1 MIFAPNFARLNCRYF
16 EELAASVATAL
27 PLAPDFARRT
37 VEAVPQLD
45 WPETWRIAVVVVV
58 ATVVDDV
65 ATSKRALGDP
75 GSLMHH
81 ASAIAG

>member
-1 MIFAPNFARLNCRYF
+1 MNFIVYHL
-16 EELAASVATAL
+16 
-27 PLAPDFARRT
+27 PDFARRMA
-37 VEAVPQLD
+37 EAVPRLD
-45 WPETWRIAVVVVV
+45 WPETWRIVVVVVV